1 MKVDTASGVYW
12 SIMDLVLQ
20 LEPCLFPLNAQQMVL
35 SYAFQLLCIRGIIPS
50 VSVESLHPALLLKC
64 CSI

>member
-20 LEPCLFPLNAQQMVL
+20 LEPCLFPLNVQQMVL
-35 SYAFQLLCIRGIIPS
+35 SYAFQLLCIRGFFLLSPS
-50 VSVESLHPALLLKC
+50 NLCILPFS
-64 CSI
+64 